1 MKNRLLVVLIV
12 LAVVAV
18 SSVELAAAQESTT
31 LTAMVVEGATL
42 YAEPSEAAETV
53 AELASG
59 AMVDVLATDQAGAWL
74 EVESDAGAGYVM
86 LDSVMVLNIPM
97 LAPKMVVNTE
107 RAVGTK
113 LFSEPSFSSSYL
125 APLPKGTVANV
136 LGVSGDWAYI
146 QTAAGTGWS
155 TASTWGDA
163 SGMLQSVS
171 TEMLAGGVAAYDTP
185 KLNAEPVAILP
196 PGMNVYVVGEADPT
210 YSQIYVGGLGLAYVQ
225 TKNLGDPT
233 DMTALYVEATTEML
247 AGGVALYDAPQLN
260 AEPVGILP
268 SGSVVMWV
276 ESADETYAKVY
287 VPAYGE
293 VYVQAKNLSNP
304 FSVATVQVA
313 DAVVRAGP
321 NDNLY
326 GAVALLPAGTPVL
339 VKGVSETGAWVE
351 VAIPFDEVDFG
362 YNGVSGWMR
371 DFLFVDGAGETDLD
385 TSMLAVTE

>member
-1 MKNRLLVVLIV
+1 MKNWLLVLLVV

-18 SSVELAAAQESTT
+18 SSVGLAAAQESTT
-31 LTAMVVEGATL
+31 LTAMVVEGA
-42 YAEPSEAAETV
+42 
-53 AELASG
+53 
-59 AMVDVLATDQAGAWL
+59 MVNVLATDETGAWL
-74 EVESDAGAGYVM
+74 QVAGDAGEGYVM
-86 LDSVMVLNIPM
+86 LDSVMVLNLPM

-107 RAVGTK
+107 QAAGTK

-125 APLPKGTVANV
+125 APLPKGTVASV
-136 LGVSGDWAYI
+136 LAVNGDWAYI

-155 TASTWGDA
+155 PVSTWGDA
-163 SGMLQSVS
+163 SGTVQSVS
-171 TEMLAGGVAAYDTP
+171 TEMLAGGVAVYDTP
-185 KLNAEPVAILP
+185 KLNAEPIAELP
-196 PGMNVYVVGEADPT
+196 PGTNVYVASEADAT
-210 YSQIYVGGLGLAYVQ
+210 YSLVYVDGLGLGYVQ

-233 DMTALYVEATTEML
+233 DMAALYVEATTEML
-247 AGGVALYDAPQLN
+247 TGGVAVYDTPKLN
-260 AEPVGILP
+260 AEPIAELP

-276 ESADETYAKVY
+276 GTADDTYDTIYA
-287 VPAYGE
+287 PAYGE

-326 GAVALLPAGTPVL
+326 DAVALLPAGTQVI
-339 VKGVSETGAWVE
+339 VKGMSESGAWVE